1 MLLCVNVTEEKAIPA
16 GNSSSLKGEKSNI
29 VQTHE
34 KMQHEF
40 SMQTNSKVDSNN
52 NMVNESKSEPV
63 AGNIKAKVKTEHMNT
78 VIGDYDVTLG
88 SNKSTEQLSSGFQKP
103 GSVKQD
109 EKHKDTNNVHLGV
122 RYSKAQTGA
131 FDQIKDR
138 ISQKDLDM
146 HLIQNHIIKSDT
158 KYNIGKDS
166 DMVNKNP
173 LHSNTASTNKSVHIS
188 KSNTENTPF
197 EKQMDT
203 SFNHSSNHSS
213 TVNTPKDTEPS
224 VQRDIHFNET
234 KIHFLSEGPEANKT
248 ATNDTHTT
256 LWMTI
261 EPTVT
266 TTSRN
271 VTNTEISTK
280 PPLEKRK
287 SSLKGTVSNTHK
299 VCQYHPIKL
308 IKMCMY
314 QYEINQLTLF

>member
-1 MLLCVNVTEEKAIPA
+1 MLLCVSVTEENAIPA
-16 GNSSSLKGEKSNI
+16 DNSSSLKGEKSNI

-34 KMQHEF
+34 KMKHEF
-40 SMQTNSKVDSNN
+40 SMQKNSRADSNN
-52 NMVNESKSEPV
+52 NMHNEPKSEPM
-63 AGNIKAKVKTEHMNT
+63 AGKITAKAQNAQINT
-78 VIGDYDVTLG
+78 VIGDYDVTMD
-88 SNKSTEQLSSGFQKP
+88 SNASTEQFSSEFQKP
-103 GSVKQD
+103 GSLKQD
-109 EKHKDTNNVHLGV
+109 EKHKDTNNFHLGV
-122 RYSKAQTGA
+122 HYSKAQTGA
-131 FDQIKDR
+131 FDLIKDR
-138 ISQKDLDM
+138 ISQKDFDM

-188 KSNTENTPF
+188 KSNTENTPY
-197 EKQMDT
+197 EKQIDT
-203 SFNHSSNHSS
+203 SLNHSSNHSS

-256 LWMTI
+256 LWKTI

-266 TTSRN
+266 TTPRN
-271 VTNTEISTK
+271 VTSTEISTK

-308 IKMCMY
+308 IKMCRY